1 MSDHNA
7 FTSNSSTNKY
17 TAEDVRVNYR
27 DPRRR
32 TPHKLMFIADAEYA
46 QAARSTLWNY
56 LNIQRAVPATV
67 QIVQDFP
74 EDATATIVV
83 KTIQTELKS
92 LALQDEINARFQF
105 TD

>member
-1 MSDHNA
+1 MGDGNT
-7 FTSNSSTNKY
+7 FTSDSNANKY

-32 TPHKLMFIADAEYA
+32 TPHKLLFIADAEYA

-56 LNIQRAVPATV
+56 LNIQRSIPATV

-74 EDATATIVV
+74 EDVTALIVV
-83 KTIQTELKS
+83 KTIQTGSNS